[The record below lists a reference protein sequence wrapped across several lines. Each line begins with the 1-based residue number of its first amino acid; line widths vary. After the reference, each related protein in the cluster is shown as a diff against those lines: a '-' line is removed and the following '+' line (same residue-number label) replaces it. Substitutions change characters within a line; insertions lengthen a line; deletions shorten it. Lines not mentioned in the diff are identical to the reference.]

1 MSLTYRLE
9 WGRGFLAPRCVSA
22 KNTAVDVGFS
32 AYHRHIVR
40 KQKDTL
46 RACLFVDIIF
56 VRCCHSGRRSN
67 LAPNFEGVG
76 TMNETNVTLLLCT
89 SQQKL
94 DTKT

>member
-1 MSLTYRLE
+1 MGGARIFGASL
-9 WGRGFLAPRCVSA
+9 CHC

-32 AYHRHIVR
+32 AYYRHTVR

-56 VRCCHSGRRSN
+56 VRCYHSGRRSN

-76 TMNETNVTLLLCT
+76 TMNETSVTLLLFIEVVN
-89 SQQKL
+89 
-94 DTKT
+94 